1 MSRFVP
7 SVRVT
12 GALVLVATLLMSE
25 PWSLASETEPGKDL
39 RLTYHSEID
48 NTDQPY
54 RIYIPGRYDGRTP
67 LPLVIALHGTRGN
80 ETTFMDA
87 EQYGSGEIQ
96 RVAEKYGVLLVCP
109 YGRGVNEYRGI
120 GETDIF
126 RVMEDVQKR
135 YAVDPDRIYLI
146 GHSMGG
152 TGAAYLALHHPD
164 VFAAVAPLAAA
175 HSFPWLA
182 PNARHGPFWWIS
194 GSEDSPYFLSSVR
207 RGAGRM
213 IELGYRARSTILPG
227 RKHGDWITE
236 YFDAIF
242 AWLVKHRRQAHPRE
256 YVFYV
261 DTPLHGAAY
270 WSAVDSIG
278 RPGEMAIVRAR
289 AESADTAR
297 FDLTNVAKLAFLPDP
312 EVFDLSR
319 PIAISIDGRPVFT
332 GLLAR
337 DEEVLFTKSSGA
349 WTAMKTSRR
358 RVSLTD
364 FRNHP
369 VAVAPEPLPMSGTEA
384 PLANWIADAM
394 RHATGAEVA
403 LYNRQ
408 YYRGIPIEQGTVDV
422 VDLIQCSR
430 PFDQYL
436 VRARFRGREILE
448 ILDDNVP
455 DPKKD
460 RSYFA
465 DRPEADRLIQ
475 LSGASYSFDPTH
487 PPGKRI
493 VQSSLEPDRIYTV
506 VMEGQVVE
514 RETILLAGRYNRS
527 ERHATFDYQMTDIPL
542 TLALYGYAA
551 NRGEMEVAVEGRVR
565 RVAPLEA
572 AWVDVVINPRTPSYE
587 GRGLRP
593 HSWQVP
599 RTSAFGLLQQKLGG
613 AGRSHRGRAEGDSG
627 D

>member
-1 MSRFVP
+1 MASLVP
-7 SVRVT
+7 SNRVT
-12 GALVLVATLLMSE
+12 GVLLLGATLLLSG
-25 PWSLASETEPGKDL
+25 PWSQASEPGKDL

-54 RIYIPGRYDGRTP
+54 RIYIPGRYDGQTP

-87 EQYGSGEIQ
+87 ERFGSGEIR

-109 YGRGVNEYRGI
+109 YGRGITGYRGS
-120 GETDIF
+120 GENDIF
-126 RVMEDVQKR
+126 CVIEDVQKR
-135 YAVDPDRIYLI
+135 YAVNPDRVYLI

-175 HSFPWLA
+175 HSWPWLVA
-182 PNARHGPFWWIS
+182 NARHVPFWWIS

-213 IELGYRARSTILPG
+213 IERGYPVRSTVLPG
-227 RKHGDWITE
+227 RQHGDWIAET
-236 YFDAIF
+236 FDAIF
-242 AWLVKHRRQAHPRE
+242 AWLVNHHRQAHPQE
-256 YVFYV
+256 YVFHV
-261 DTPLHGAAY
+261 DTLLHGTAY
-270 WSAVDSIG
+270 WSAVDSIA
-278 RPGEMAIVRAR
+278 RPGQMAIVRAQ
-289 AESADTAR
+289 AEGADTAR
-297 FDLTNVAKLAFLPDP
+297 FDLINVAKLAFLPDP

-319 PIAISIDGRPVFT
+319 PIAISIDGSVVFT
-332 GLLAR
+332 GPLAG
-337 DEEVLFTKSSGA
+337 DEEVRFTNNAGDWVA
-349 WTAMKTSRR
+349 TKTRR
-358 RVSLTD
+358 RCVSLTD

-369 VAVAPEPLPMSGTEA
+369 VAIAPEPLPMSGTEA

-394 RHATGAEVA
+394 RHATGADVA

-408 YYRGIPIEQGTVDV
+408 FYRGIPIEQGTVDV

-460 RSYFA
+460 RTYFA
-465 DRPEADRLIQ
+465 DRPGASRLIQ
-475 LSGASYSFDPTH
+475 LSGASYFFDPTR
-487 PPGKRI
+487 PPGERI
-493 VQSSLEPDRIYTV
+493 VASSLQADRVYTV

-514 RETILLAGRYNRS
+514 RATILLAGRYNRS
-527 ERHATFDYQMTDIPL
+527 ERHATFDYEMTDIPF

-551 NRGEMEVAVEGRVR
+551 TRGKMESAVEGRVR
-565 RVAPLEA
+565 RM
-572 AWVDVVINPRTPSYE
+572 TPT
-587 GRGLRP
+587 G
-593 HSWQVP
+593 
-599 RTSAFGLLQQKLGG
+599 SAL
-613 AGRSHRGRAEGDSG
+613 D
-627 D
+627 